1 MNTHATKLIFTAF
14 LAGLLALSVVPAA
27 GAQEVEKSPEPSVD
41 DVIARYLEAIGG
53 LEANESLK
61 TRRVEGTLT
70 LTAVGAPWKLTTIQK
85 APDKSHT
92 RIEIPGYGDVTEGC
106 DGRVAWKSEPGQ
118 GTRQFEGWELQSKL
132 RDARF
137 DWITEMLTDGELTY
151 EGLEDVDGEAVHVL
165 NATYPGDHPGSDA
178 AYTLY
183 IDEMTHLVRVL
194 EIAPH
199 STPEAEPSAVEMSDY
214 RVIDGVQIP
223 FAMTVSVGP
232 NPVMSIAFEKVTHD
246 IEVDDALFAMPAPDL
261 AAVDY
266 TPLARDDWPV
276 STPAEQGLEPNL
288 VAGLYSDAAG
298 LSKLCGLLVV
308 KNGHLI
314 AEGYFHEG
322 AVDSLALVQSVSK
335 SYNSALIGLALDR
348 GCLSSVDQT
357 MLEFFPE
364 LADEITDP
372 RKHEI
377 TIRQMLQMRAGYP
390 WEESD
395 PALWDVFVE
404 GDYMP
409 LIEGFPLVNDPGA
422 EFHYSN
428 FTSWLLGVIVARAC
442 DTDLKSFAYRHLFA
456 PMDADAGE
464 WYEDPYGYY
473 YSLFSFTARDMA
485 RFGQLYL
492 DGGVYEGKQVI
503 PAEWVTASL
512 QSYTQDA
519 HITDT
524 VGRYLGDIG
533 YGYQWWSATV
543 DDRRFDF
550 AWGHGGQLIVL
561 LDELD
566 MIIVV
571 TSYPFF
577 LEHNSES
584 WTHEVANIDLVGKF
598 ISSLPKE

>member
-27 GAQEVEKSPEPSVD
+27 GAQEVEKRPEPAVED
-41 DVIARYLEAIGG
+41 IIAQYLEAIGG

-70 LTAVGAPWKLTTIQK
+70 LTAVGAPWKLTTTQK

-106 DGRVAWKSEPGQ
+106 DGKVAWKSEPGQ

-165 NATYPGDHPGSDA
+165 NATYPGDRPGSDA

-194 EIAPH
+194 EIAPY

-232 NPVMSIAFEKVTHD
+232 NPVMSIAFERVTHD
-246 IEVDDALFAMPAPDL
+246 VEVDDALFAMPAPDL

-266 TPLARDDWPV
+266 TPLVRDDWPV

-298 LSKLCGLLVV
+298 LSKLYGLLVV

-372 RKHEI
+372 RKQEI

-395 PALWDVFVE
+395 PSLWDVFVE

-409 LIEGFPLVNDPGA
+409 LIEGFPLVSDPGA

-442 DTDLKSFAYRHLFA
+442 DTDLKSFADRHLFA
-456 PMDADAGE
+456 PMDAGAGE

-519 HITDT
+519 HTTDT

-543 DDRRFDF
+543 DDRRFDL

-566 MIIVV
+566 MVIVV

-598 ISSLPKE
+598 IASLPKE